1 MRPLHP
7 PEPPTLPPWRSPSRS
22 AGRPYYRNRLWNRPP
37 PGTSRTDNS
46 AGELVE
52 TEEEETSPELLTEL
66 CANIDDMTRNRQPT
80 WAEKLMEAGALDT
93 WQESVCMKKGRLAVK
108 VCALCQ
114 PEQTDRVREAFFRH
128 SSTPGIRQHG
138 MLRHILRRESAPVHT
153 PHGTVHVKTSFHA
166 RPSPLPESGI

>member
-1 MRPLHP
+1 
-7 PEPPTLPPWRSPSRS
+7 
-22 AGRPYYRNRLWNRPP
+22 
-37 PGTSRTDNS
+37 
-46 AGELVE
+46 
-52 TEEEETSPELLTEL
+52 
-66 CANIDDMTRNRQPT
+66 
-80 WAEKLMEAGALDT
+80 MEAGALDT

-153 PHGTVHVKTSFHA
+153 PHGTVHVKLLSCTA
-166 RPSPLPESGI
+166 VPITGKRNLKIAESWRKNRTAAGTMPADGAFSHTFP